1 MTAEL
6 QTAGAVGP
14 SALAPRLDGAPEWL
28 RARRLAAWAAYGEL
42 PMPSHLRDEDWRRT
56 DISRLRVEDY
66 VADPGPTPHGEELL
80 AALRAMRTA
89 AIPDAAFLGV
99 TRRGLRARED
109 TDILDAQGVV
119 VASLEDAAINH
130 PELVQRALSL
140 IPAGSSFT
148 ALWNALW
155 RGGCFVYVPPAVE
168 ARVPLFA
175 AYGAGGDHAAI
186 FPATAVI
193 VDRGASLT
201 LVDAYASPVGDQP
214 LLSVAASAL
223 VLGDGARLDYH
234 VLQRWG
240 EGAWHVA
247 THRASIGAHAQL
259 RFFGATLGARVQK
272 AYWEAIADG
281 DGAEADITGVCFG
294 DGTQHH
300 DHQSLQLHRAPR
312 TRTRLLLKVAVRD
325 QARSVYSGLIDVEKE
340 AQQSDGY
347 VQNRNLILSRGAKAG
362 SVPRLEIKA
371 NDVRCGHGATAGH
384 IDNDQ
389 RFYLMSRGVDRDEA
403 DRVIIRGFMQDALD
417 HCPHAGVREFVA
429 ACLEAEI
436 AGSSTAGL
444 AAGGEVEA

>member
-1 MTAEL
+1 
-6 QTAGAVGP
+6 
-14 SALAPRLDGAPEWL
+14 
-28 RARRLAAWAAYGEL
+28 
-42 PMPSHLRDEDWRRT
+42 
-56 DISRLRVEDY
+56 
-66 VADPGPTPHGEELL
+66 
-80 AALRAMRTA
+80 
-89 AIPDAAFLGV
+89 
-99 TRRGLRARED
+99 
-109 TDILDAQGVV
+109 
-119 VASLEDAAINH
+119 
-130 PELVQRALSL
+130 
-140 IPAGSSFT
+140 
-148 ALWNALW
+148 
-155 RGGCFVYVPPAVE
+155 
-168 ARVPLFA
+168 
-175 AYGAGGDHAAI
+175 
-186 FPATAVI
+186 
-193 VDRGASLT
+193 SLT

-272 AYWEAIADG
+272 AYWEAIAD
-281 DGAEADITGVCFG
+281 A
-294 DGTQHH
+294 
-300 DHQSLQLHRAPR
+300 
-312 TRTRLLLKVAVRD
+312 
-325 QARSVYSGLIDVEKE
+325 
-340 AQQSDGY
+340 
-347 VQNRNLILSRGAKAG
+347 
-362 SVPRLEIKA
+362 VPRLEIKA